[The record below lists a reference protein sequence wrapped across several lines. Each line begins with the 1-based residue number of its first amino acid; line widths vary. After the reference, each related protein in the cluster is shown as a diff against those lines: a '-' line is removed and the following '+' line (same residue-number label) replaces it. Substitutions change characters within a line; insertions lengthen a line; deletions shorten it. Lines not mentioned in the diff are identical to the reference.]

1 MKENEKKFG
10 VFLNCKTRNDKLNGI
25 YDYSSKD
32 VIYVNYFL
40 ELKST
45 YILEIKN
52 KNIIICEKN
61 FNIAIKKGDI
71 LFTIFIKKVDESDK
85 VICKIKVDYKG
96 PKDYLKE
103 TINWDKCL
111 WYVINSD
118 VEIMEKI
125 DNNEYILGEN
135 DILKIG
141 NYKYVISKIHLKD
154 KKIIEKEKFCDFS
167 PPLKKVKKCE
177 FCGEIM
183 VQLCNCPEYYHINE
197 IKNWIKERY
206 RHVKKDKSNTNNYYF
221 PIPHCEPKKKEGSN
235 SQTTGCNFYYPLNF
249 KYNPKDLIEKGKDDS
264 QNEELDAN
272 QEGKSNK
279 ENKEEQVVNFF
290 DFEIPQDKD
299 YMILESFPEKDKN
312 QNSNN
317 ILKSVHIIELTGLD
331 TKIGRNEK
339 NDIILEDKAVSYE
352 HAVIKYDK
360 KSGNLTIKNLSKH
373 AGTLALIHP
382 KNTDLL
388 ELNEKSF
395 FFQANKSL
403 LEAKV
408 MNLSTFL
415 KNYKNINSDYPK
427 IYEEPPKEEDNKDNK
442 K

>member
-1 MKENEKKFG
+1 
-10 VFLNCKTRNDKLNGI
+10 
-25 YDYSSKD
+25 
-32 VIYVNYFL
+32 
-40 ELKST
+40 
-45 YILEIKN
+45 
-52 KNIIICEKN
+52 
-61 FNIAIKKGDI
+61 
-71 LFTIFIKKVDESDK
+71 
-85 VICKIKVDYKG
+85 
-96 PKDYLKE
+96 
-103 TINWDKCL
+103 
-111 WYVINSD
+111 
-118 VEIMEKI
+118 
-125 DNNEYILGEN
+125 
-135 DILKIG
+135 
-141 NYKYVISKIHLKD
+141 
-154 KKIIEKEKFCDFS
+154 
-167 PPLKKVKKCE
+167 
-177 FCGEIM
+177 
-183 VQLCNCPEYYHINE
+183 
-197 IKNWIKERY
+197 
-206 RHVKKDKSNTNNYYF
+206 
-221 PIPHCEPKKKEGSN
+221 
-235 SQTTGCNFYYPLNF
+235 
-249 KYNPKDLIEKGKDDS
+249 
-264 QNEELDAN
+264 
-272 QEGKSNK
+272 
-279 ENKEEQVVNFF
+279 
-290 DFEIPQDKD
+290 
-299 YMILESFPEKDKN
+299 MILESFPEKDKN

-415 KNYKNINSDYPK
+415 KNYKNINADYPK